1 MPHTLLS
8 RFDLIYLV
16 LDPDNEEC
24 DQRLGKHLVNF
35 YLEADNE
42 ALRER
47 KLDMVFIRLVFLIIK
62 RFGKFCF
69 ILIIIKFIKFKSS
82 FIILAFQNLQ
92 IVSFNCF

>member
-8 RFDLIYLV
+8 RFDLIFLV

-47 KLDMVFIRLVFLIIK
+47 KLDMAFIRLVFFYNKAIWK
-62 RFGKFCF
+62 
-69 ILIIIKFIKFKSS
+69 ILFYY
-82 FIILAFQNLQ
+82 NYY
-92 IVSFNCF
+92 